1 MSGRAWEA
9 REGGLGQVR
18 SEGVQPLEAER
29 PELPRGVRGDLERA
43 EYEARGGAAGGVD
56 GEPGRGRRREASHE
70 GLHLSGGR
78 HGQVGAGA
86 EEDHKELQ
94 RRRLHGAVA
103 FGLVLGL
110 VVALIVVVELVVL
123 AVVDWRRRTPVRR
136 AVVLESEHGRWQ
148 RRSDDSGDGGGADS
162 VGLRKFFSFLAMGTA
177 TPESREGRRERHVF
191 LFFFCL
197 FPRLRPIWR
206 NSSGTLTPP
215 AWTA

>member
-110 VVALIVVVELVVL
+110 GLVVALIVVVEVVVL

-162 VGLRKFFSFLAMGTA
+162 VGLRKFFLFWRW
-177 TPESREGRRERHVF
+177 ERRRRRVEREGGKGT
-191 LFFFCL
+191 FFCSSSVC
-197 FPRLRPIWR
+197 FPGCVR
-206 NSSGTLTPP
+206 SGGTPVGP
-215 AWTA
+215 